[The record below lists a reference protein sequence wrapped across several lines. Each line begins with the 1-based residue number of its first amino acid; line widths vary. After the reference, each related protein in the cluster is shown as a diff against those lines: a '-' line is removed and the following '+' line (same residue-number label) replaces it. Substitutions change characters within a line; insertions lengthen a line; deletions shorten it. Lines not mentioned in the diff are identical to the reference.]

1 MTARVLLV
9 ALRERQSENESP
21 RGTITTL
28 QAPEC
33 GLLARLSVGSLV
45 TDFLEARVV

>member
-33 GLLARLSVGSLV
+33 GLLARLSVGSPV
-45 TDFLEARVV
+45 ADVLEARVV